1 MFQGKRT
8 FHNLFTIPNV
18 EKLDLRIS
26 DPPAVGCMCV
36 AVLYRSRD
44 VNIWISP
51 PGLKV
56 GPDGRKLM
64 GEICR
69 SRDGYFQFSGA
80 TSWLQYIWS
89 IYLSGAL
96 NI

>member
-1 MFQGKRT
+1 MHVCSDVVSERGCKY
-8 FHNLFTIPNV
+8 
-18 EKLDLRIS
+18 LDL
-26 DPPAVGCMCV
+26 G
-36 AVLYRSRD
+36 
-44 VNIWISP
+44 